1 MPRPWS
7 STMLAQFSAANI
19 KPVLFLQMQFT
30 DGPIHVWSGL
40 GTVTWN
46 GIQWTGLGE
55 LGTISPVEESSE
67 IKATNVTF
75 TLTGIPHDLIVH
87 ALGQVRQ
94 GNPVLLWF
102 GALGSNNNVLADPLQ
117 LFAGRMDVPT
127 IDEGAQT
134 STISIAVEN
143 RLIDLN
149 RSRERRFTD
158 QDQQIDHP
166 GDLGFQ
172 YVQMI
177 QNWNGTWGKAGP
189 GGIPLPHLGGR
200 GGGGGIG
207 PSRGGGQDGDGFLH
221 GPSFR
226 GNTS

>member
-1 MPRPWS
+1 MIGQLIAPHMR
-7 STMLAQFSAANI
+7 
-19 KPVLFLQMQFT
+19 PVLFLQMQFT
-30 DGPIHVWSGL
+30 SGPIFVWSGI
-40 GTVTWN
+40 GNINWN
-46 GIQWTGLGE
+46 NQVWTGLGG
-55 LGTISPVEESSE
+55 LGTISAIEESSE

-75 TLTGIPHDLIVH
+75 TLNGIPQDLIMH

-94 GNPVLLWF
+94 GYPVLLWF
-102 GALGSNNNVLADPLQ
+102 GALGDNNNVLADPLQ
-117 LFAGRMDVPT
+117 IFAGRMDVPT

-149 RSRERRFTD
+149 RSRERRYTD

-172 YVQMI
+172 YVQGI

-189 GGIPLPHLGGR
+189 GGVPRGHLGT
-200 GGGGGIG
+200 GGGNGGPHIRV
-207 PSRGGGQDGDGFLH
+207 PIA
-221 GPSFR
+221 P
-226 GNTS
+226 